1 MCFYIMASQ
10 FNIFTH
16 MLLWVVMD
24 TKQLLVCNRKI
35 ERKRVTYKFKSDDSP
50 RKESGDTA
58 VIWFE
63 SKFNIFILERAWKA
77 SGRRS

>member
-50 RKESGDTA
+50 RKESVDTA
-58 VIWFE
+58 IIWFA
-63 SKFNIFILERAWKA
+63 STFNICILERA
-77 SGRRS
+77 